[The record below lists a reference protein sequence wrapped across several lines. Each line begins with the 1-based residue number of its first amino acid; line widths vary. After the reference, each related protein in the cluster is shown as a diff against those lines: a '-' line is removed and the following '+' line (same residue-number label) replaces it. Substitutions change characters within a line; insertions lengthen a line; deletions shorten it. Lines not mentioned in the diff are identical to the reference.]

1 MHCIV
6 TSETGDRWILN
17 GDQSEWKL
25 GRGDKSDIQIDSI
38 GVSRLHAKLSFSSH
52 RWWIEDLGSSN
63 CTYVND
69 EQVDQARAL
78 ETDDRIRLGFYQL
91 SVELSEA
98 SEIESKSAPSSASLA
113 DARLFE
119 RFKSGDTEAANE
131 IINTYYN
138 RVCKVARRR
147 IKQRRLLGSG
157 SQDIAASVFESL
169 WRKADQGD
177 FDEQALTSGEE
188 FWRLLSAMVKF
199 KTENHVR
206 REMAAKR
213 GGGQIRGESV
223 FLQRNAGEGPGIGG
237 EAGDMLDPSE
247 IAEFRGEY
255 ERMMA
260 NLSDEHLR
268 EIVTLRMEG
277 YKVTEIAEK
286 FGKSDRWVKRKLREI
301 RDQWQE
307 YSNSCEG

>member
-1 MHCIV
+1 MNCFI
-6 TSETGDRWILN
+6 TSESGVTWKLDVG
-17 GDQSEWKL
+17 QVEWAL
-25 GRGDKSDIQIDSI
+25 GRGDKSDIQIDAI
-38 GVSRLHAKLSFSSH
+38 GVSRLHAKIYLLN
-52 RWWIEDLGSSN
+52 RCWWIEDLGSSN

-69 EQVDQARAL
+69 EQVVQARAL

-98 SEIESKSAPSSASLA
+98 SEIERKSAPASESPT

-119 RFKSGDTEAANE
+119 RFKSGDSEAANE
-131 IINTYYN
+131 IISTYYD

-177 FDEQALTSGEE
+177 FDEQALTSGDE

-223 FLQRNAGEGPGIGG
+223 FLQRNAMEGPGIGG

-255 ERMMA
+255 ERMMGD
-260 NLSDEHLR
+260 LSDEHLR

-277 YKVTEIAEK
+277 YKVAEIADK

-301 RDQWQE
+301 RDQWQT
-307 YSNSCEG
+307 YSEQSMS